1 MKINSTKNENST
13 VTLTVVIE
21 PAEWSK
27 EEKNVLN
34 SFKRNANFKGFRKG
48 AVPAAMIRKVYGQ
61 EAIDEAAVELFIR
74 KNLDRIIDEQGLEPI
89 DQIDVQKFEK
99 GEDGVTVD
107 FIIPVAPEAKLGEWK
122 NLGIEKEA
130 VEVTD
135 EEVEK
140 EIENLLDAQAA
151 QDLVEDGEAQE
162 GDNVTV
168 DFTALVEGE
177 ETPDEV
183 KEQTVT
189 IGGAGLPE
197 GFSEALTGAKTG
209 DVKEVVTTYGDD
221 AHEALAGKK
230 VTFNITVG
238 DIFRKNKPEL
248 NDEFAKTVKDYGENE
263 TVDALKENIRKSL
276 LESKEENAE
285 DTYIAKVLEAAAANA
300 DVTVPASMIA
310 KEANVMLDTFKR
322 QLGASY
328 QVLLQQTGQNDD
340 GIREI
345 YKPEAEKRLKNS
357 LILEAIA
364 RDENITVTDEEVEKY
379 IDEFAA
385 DNNVSAADVRKN
397 LDMNSFRRTVLSEKA
412 MDALLAAQETEAAE

>member
-1 MKINSTKNENST
+1 
-13 VTLTVVIE
+13 
-21 PAEWSK
+21 
-27 EEKNVLN
+27 
-34 SFKRNANFKGFRKG
+34 
-48 AVPAAMIRKVYGQ
+48 MIRKVYGQ

-248 NDEFAKTVKDYGENE
+248 NDEFAKTVKAYGENE